1 VNVEVIKKKVGPA
14 ERDRKGETDD
24 CADDPGN
31 IL

>member
-1 VNVEVIKKKVGPA
+1 MSIHNKVGPV
-14 ERDRKGETDD
+14 ERDPKGEIDD